1 MAQPSLRVGYGAKRN
16 VYSAEAPCDGRT
28 RSYNLVRPT
37 CGRAR
42 RCPSENPTRLRRR
55 SRKRPHRAIRTQPF
69 AYRGFVFFALGNFVS
84 IAGRQML
91 TIAIEWEV
99 YARTH
104 SATALGL
111 VGLVAAVPIVA
122 LSLPAG
128 HLADRFSR
136 KSIILLSQAA
146 SASCS
151 VCLALISWNHLA
163 IPRIPLLLRGNDLLR
178 SIATVFERHAAFHFD
193 DLSLP
198 LIYLVMLIS
207 ASVRT
212 FGWAARSSFFP
223 TLVPRET
230 FANAVTWNSSIFQIS
245 CVLGPA
251 VGGLLIVRMGFPFIY
266 ALDATC
272 ALFFFFL
279 VLPIQKIRLARRVAG
294 SAWSSLAA
302 GIRFVLSKKVIL
314 ATLTLDLFAVL
325 LGGATALLPIFADQI
340 LHCGPIG
347 LGWLRA
353 APAIGAF
360 VMAVVIAYLPP
371 MRQAGRTL
379 LGCVTGFG
387 VATIVFGA
395 SRWFWLSLLML
406 FLTGVFDSVSVVVRQ
421 TLVQLLT
428 PDEMRGRVS
437 AVNNIFIGTSNEF
450 GALESGLTAA
460 IFGPV
465 VSVVAGG
472 IGTILIVLAV
482 AMKWPETRR
491 IGALDK
497 HLA

>member
-1 MAQPSLRVGYGAKRN
+1 MPERKPYAPPPTAEKAPAPRDPYAAFRSPS
-16 VYSAEAPCDGRT
+16 
-28 RSYNLVRPT
+28 
-37 CGRAR
+37 
-42 RCPSENPTRLRRR
+42 
-55 SRKRPHRAIRTQPF
+55 F
-69 AYRGFVFFALGNFVS
+69 AFYTLGNFVS

-128 HLADRFSR
+128 HLADRFRR
-136 KSIILLSQAA
+136 KSIILWTQAA
-146 SASCS
+146 SALCS
-151 VCLALISWNHLA
+151 ICLALISWNHLV
-163 IPRIPLLLRGNDLLR
+163 IPRLTILMRGNDLLR
-178 SIATVFERHAAFHFD
+178 SVATVFERHPSFHFD

-198 LIYLVMLIS
+198 LLYLVMLVS

-251 VGGLLIVRMGFPFIY
+251 VGGFLIVRLGFPFIY
-266 ALDATC
+266 ALDASC
-272 ALFFFFL
+272 ALIFFLL
-279 VLPIQKIRLARRVAG
+279 VLPIRKIRESRRVVG
-294 SAWSSLAA
+294 SAWHSLAM
-302 GIRFVLSKKVIL
+302 GIRFVLGKKIIL
-314 ATLTLDLFAVL
+314 ATITLDLFAVL

-340 LHCGPIG
+340 LDCGPIG

-360 VMAVVIAYLPP
+360 VMAVAIAYLPP
-371 MRQAGRTL
+371 MRHAGRML
-379 LGCVTGFG
+379 LWCVTGFG
-387 VATIVFGA
+387 AATIVFGA

-450 GALESGLTAA
+450 GAVESGLTAA
-460 IFGPV
+460 VFGPV

-472 IGTILIVLAV
+472 IGTILVVIGV
-482 AMKWPETRR
+482 ALKWPQTRK

-497 HLA
+497 NLA

>member
-1 MAQPSLRVGYGAKRN
+1 MPERKPYVPPPTADRLP
-16 VYSAEAPCDGRT
+16 APLDPYAAFR
-28 RSYNLVRPT
+28 
-37 CGRAR
+37 
-42 RCPSENPTRLRRR
+42 
-55 SRKRPHRAIRTQPF
+55 F
-69 AYRGFVFFALGNFVS
+69 RGFTFYALGNAIA

-91 TIAIEWEV
+91 TLAVEWEV

-104 SATALGL
+104 SASALGL

-128 HLADRFSR
+128 HLADHFRR
-136 KSIILLSQAA
+136 KSIILFSQAA
-146 SASCS
+146 SALCS
-151 VCLALISWNHLA
+151 IALALVSWQHLVLPRFPVLLWANHGLSA
-163 IPRIPLLLRGNDLLR
+163 F
-178 SIATVFERHAAFHFD
+178 ATVFERHATFHFD

-198 LIYLVMLIS
+198 LIYLLLLIS
-207 ASVRT
+207 ASIRT

-223 TLVPRET
+223 TLVPRDR

-251 VGGLLIVRMGFPFIY
+251 AGGFLIVRMGFPFIY
-266 ALDATC
+266 ALDAAC
-272 ALFFFFL
+272 ALIFFFL
-279 VLPIQKIRLARRVAG
+279 VLPIEKIREARRVQTN
-294 SAWSSLAA
+294 AWNSLAA
-302 GIRFVLSKKVIL
+302 GIRFVLSKKIIL
-314 ATLTLDLFAVL
+314 ATITLDLFAVL

-360 VMAVVIAYLPP
+360 VMAVAIAYLPP

-379 LGCVTGFG
+379 LWCVSGFG
-387 VATIVFGA
+387 AATIGFG
-395 SRWFWLSLLML
+395 SSHWLWLSLVML
-406 FLTGVFDSVSVVVRQ
+406 FLTGAFDSVSVVVRQ

-450 GALESGLTAA
+450 GAVESGLTAA
-460 IFGPV
+460 AFGPV
-465 VSVVAGG
+465 VSVIGG
-472 IGTILIVLAV
+472 GLGTILVVLAV
-482 AMKWPETRR
+482 AWKWPETRK

-497 HLA
+497 SLA

>member
-1 MAQPSLRVGYGAKRN
+1 MPERKSYAPPP
-16 VYSAEAPCDGRT
+16 SAEKPV
-28 RSYNLVRPT
+28 VRRDPYAAF
-37 CGRAR
+37 R
-42 RCPSENPTRLRRR
+42 
-55 SRKRPHRAIRTQPF
+55 F
-69 AYRGFVFFALGNFVS
+69 RGFTFYALGNF
-84 IAGRQML
+84 IAITGRQML

-136 KSIILLSQAA
+136 KTIILCSQAA
-146 SASCS
+146 SAFCS
-151 VCLALISWNHLA
+151 IGLAVISWNHLV
-163 IPRIPLLLRGNDLLR
+163 IPRFAIFLRANEFLR
-178 SIATVFERHAAFHFD
+178 SIASVFERHPAFHFD

-198 LIYLVMLIS
+198 LLYLIMLLS

-212 FGWAARSSFFP
+212 FGWAARNSYFP
-223 TLVPRET
+223 TLVPREF

-251 VGGLLIVRMGFPFIY
+251 AGGFLIVRLGFPFIY
-266 ALDATC
+266 GFDAIC
-272 ALFFFFL
+272 ALSFFLL
-279 VLPIQKIRLARRVAG
+279 VLPIEKGREARRVMG

-302 GIRFVLSKKVIL
+302 GIRFVLSEKVIL
-314 ATLTLDLFAVL
+314 ATITLDLFAVL

-353 APAIGAF
+353 APATGAF
-360 VMAVVIAYLPP
+360 VMAVLIAYLPP
-371 MRQAGRTL
+371 MRHAGRAL
-379 LGCVTGFG
+379 LWSVSGFG

-395 SRWFWLSLLML
+395 SRWFWLSLAML
-406 FLTGVFDSVSVVVRQ
+406 FLTGVFDSVSVIVRQ

-450 GALESGLTAA
+450 GAVESGLTAA
-460 IFGPV
+460 AFGPIL
-465 VSVVAGG
+465 SVVGGG
-472 IGTILIVLAV
+472 IGTILVVLGV
-482 AMKWPETRR
+482 AWKWPQTRR

-497 HLA
+497 GLA